1 MRMNAFVGMT
11 AALLFANTS
20 MQAATLDWDNGGADT
35 LLSTANNWNPNQ
47 TPAASDILNIATGDT
62 VSHANNLPGTVTVN
76 LSGNSALSTD
86 GGVIRLN
93 NAIIDV
99 ASGCS
104 LIGAFWDL
112 NNGDLTFDSGAICTV
127 ANWEQKGN
135 NTFTF
140 NLGAAGFTT
149 MTPGAF
155 RLGGGATI
163 ANATYTADLASYT
176 GGGGI
181 ITLVDFGS
189 DAVGMNN
196 ATFQGA
202 GGLNVINAGANT
214 ARFYWDDA
222 TEAITLNVNPTVI
235 WDAGAGDG
243 LWTSA
248 NNWTGGPDNQAPVAN
263 DTVVISSGDTV
274 TSIVNSMPG
283 NVTVNL
289 TGNSTLT
296 RPSSVIRLNNATINV
311 GSGSGLTGA
320 GFWDLDDAD
329 ITFDNG
335 AVVTMGNWEQ
345 KDVNTF
351 TFNLGAAG
359 FSTLM
364 PGTFRIGGGSLS
376 ADIANATY
384 TVDMAAYT
392 GGTGTVTL
400 VDFAADAVGMNNA
413 TFQGAGGLNVINSG
427 AYSGSYLAWDDATES
442 IVLNIMPP
450 TWDGDDGD
458 GLWNTAL
465 NWSADAVP
473 LAGEIALIANGDTVS
488 HANNLPGAVTV
499 NLSGNSVLSTDG
511 AVIRLNNANINVASG
526 SSLIGAF
533 WDMNN
538 GDLTF
543 DDGAIAT
550 MANWENKGNN
560 TFTFNLG
567 AAGFSTL
574 TPDGFL
580 IGGGATIANAIYT
593 VDMAAYTGGT
603 GTVTLVDYTTDFASM
618 DNATFQGAGGL
629 NVINSGANSGSF
641 LAWDD
646 ATESIVLNIMPPT
659 WDGDAGDGLW
669 TTALNWS
676 GDAVPVAGET
686 VIIANGDI
694 VEWNLNGNLPAGLTI
709 DVSGNSTLHSSSVL
723 RLNSA
728 TINVASGSA
737 LTSDVND
744 WFDLAGGSVCF
755 EDGSINT
762 VYFWEHRNSN
772 TFTFKLGATGFT
784 TLNPINFRIAGGGT
798 TIANA
803 TYIVDMANYTG
814 VPGTIDLMDFVANAS
829 GVTAASFQT
838 ATLSVINAGANTGS
852 TIVFDDVNHIVQLS
866 IPFPAPTVVMFR

>member
-1 MRMNAFVGMT
+1 MRMNTFVGMT
-11 AALLFANTS
+11 AALVLANTQ
-20 MQAATLDWDNGGADT
+20 MQAATETWDNTSSDGLWSTDANWLDDT
-35 LLSTANNWNPNQ
+35 KPL
-47 TPAASDILNIATGDT
+47 ASDTVIISNGDT
-62 VSHANNLPGTVTVN
+62 VNWNSGVSGQNLAGSIILT
-76 LSGNSALSTD
+76 LSGGSTLTEAS
-86 GGVIRLN
+86 VIRLN
-93 NAIIDV
+93 NATISV
-99 ASGCS
+99 GSGS
-104 LIGAFWDL
+104 GLTGSGFWDL
-112 NNGDLTFDSGAICTV
+112 ANGDLTFDDGAIATM

-140 NLGAAGFTT
+140 NLGAGGFTT
-149 MTPGAF
+149 MAPGTF

-189 DAVGMNN
+189 DAAGMNN

-222 TEAITLNVNPTVI
+222 TEAITLNVNPTVT
-235 WDAGAGDG
+235 WDAGGGDG
-243 LWTSA
+243 LWSTA
-248 NNWTGGPDNQAPVAN
+248 ANWTGGPDNAVPVAN
-263 DTVVISSGDTV
+263 DTVIISNGDTV
-274 TSIVNSMPG
+274 TSIINSMPA

-289 TGNSTLT
+289 TGSSTLT

-311 GSGSGLTGA
+311 ASGSGLTGA

-329 ITFDNG
+329 ITFDDG
-335 AVVTMGNWEQ
+335 AVATMANWEQ
-345 KDVNTF
+345 KDINTF
-351 TFNLGAAG
+351 TFNLGASG
-359 FSTLM
+359 FSTLT
-364 PGTFRIGGGSLS
+364 PTSFLIGGG
-376 ADIANATY
+376 ATHNPGNIQYATY
-384 TVDMAAYT
+384 TVDMANYT
-392 GGTGTVTL
+392 GGTGTITL
-400 VDFAADAVGMNNA
+400 VDFVNDFASMNNTKFQTA
-413 TFQGAGGLNVINSG
+413 TLNVLNSG
-427 AYSGSYLAWDDATES
+427 VHSGSYLAWDDATES
-442 IVLNIMPP
+442 IVLNIVPP

-473 LAGEIALIANGDTVS
+473 VAGGTAIIANGDTVS

-499 NLSGNSVLSTDG
+499 NLSGNSALSTDG

-533 WDMNN
+533 WDLAN

-574 TPDGFL
+574 TPGGFL
-580 IGGGATIANAIYT
+580 I
-593 VDMAAYTGGT
+593 
-603 GTVTLVDYTTDFASM
+603 
-618 DNATFQGAGGL
+618 
-629 NVINSGANSGSF
+629 
-641 LAWDD
+641 
-646 ATESIVLNIMPPT
+646 
-659 WDGDAGDGLW
+659 
-669 TTALNWS
+669 
-676 GDAVPVAGET
+676 
-686 VIIANGDI
+686 
-694 VEWNLNGNLPAGLTI
+694 
-709 DVSGNSTLHSSSVL
+709 
-723 RLNSA
+723 
-728 TINVASGSA
+728 
-737 LTSDVND
+737 
-744 WFDLAGGSVCF
+744 
-755 EDGSINT
+755 
-762 VYFWEHRNSN
+762 
-772 TFTFKLGATGFT
+772 
-784 TLNPINFRIAGGGT
+784 GGGT

-838 ATLSVINAGANTGS
+838 ATLSVINAGVNAGS